1 MHYLCDSINVMTKDE
16 RSKRRLQKLFRVV
29 IYFTNSVD
37 ETKLSCKNSPL
48 PSLPASHRPSPTDAS
63 PSIFRNLPLLS
74 LYFIYKTP
82 ERSMILDSKREIYQS
97 IIPNAECNF
106 IHWLAW
112 ISKFRVKQNK
122 FHIPIPQV
130 LPSNLCVEFVIN
142 CFENISWCLLAF
154 YR

>member
-16 RSKRRLQKLFRVV
+16 RSKRRLQELFRVV

-37 ETKLSCKNSPL
+37 ETKLSCKTP
-48 PSLPASHRPSPTDAS
+48 PSPTDAS

-97 IIPNAECNF
+97 RIPNAECNF
-106 IHWLAW
+106 IYWLAW

>member
-1 MHYLCDSINVMTKDE
+1 MKNQKKKGRIQFSFILARQQCSIYAIRSTLWQRTNAQNVDFRNSFGWSFTLPTQLLKPNYLV
-16 RSKRRLQKLFRVV
+16 KLPP
-29 IYFTNSVD
+29 
-37 ETKLSCKNSPL
+37 PL
-48 PSLPASHRPSPTDAS
+48 PSSFPPPSPTDAS

-106 IHWLAW
+106 IYWLAW

-122 FHIPIPQV
+122 FHIPIP
-130 LPSNLCVEFVIN
+130 
-142 CFENISWCLLAF
+142 
-154 YR
+154 